1 MFIVHKP
8 KTTALPQLSNLL
20 TFTTRTKLND
30 QCFIVL
36 NFSCIL
42 VSILCLQF
50 YGQSGILV
58 YEKRTKELKEEVG
71 LLGVVFLAG
80 LTHFPPDFV

>member
-20 TFTTRTKLND
+20 IFTTRIKLND
-30 QCFIVL
+30 QGFIVL

-42 VSILCLQF
+42 VSNLCLQL
-50 YGQSGILV
+50 YGQNGTLV
-58 YEKRTKELKEEVG
+58 YEQRTMSWVDGCCIFGWIDPLS
-71 LLGVVFLAG
+71 
-80 LTHFPPDFV
+80 T